1 MKKSGFILII
11 LTIIMLTGCG
21 NSEPAADASGSIP
34 EETTETQMDESP
46 ADEDSSD
53 TNDLL
58 IASEAESTEPE
69 TTAEEND
76 ISVQTEAEITLPHY
90 EYPGPEQFYYVL
102 YKYITDTLSADYDK
116 ADVSIPSPVIVAEDY
131 SNPDDIR
138 VWGDFWIMNYDLKG
152 NILEMV
158 SGGSYPGVI
167 HLKQGEAGYEVTG
180 MEVVEDGSNFI
191 ESAKE
196 IFGEHYD
203 AFMEINADSEEKE
216 RIRAQIIANYV
227 AANDLEIT
235 AYKDYG
241 WDPVPLPEENID
253 NFYSVLD

>member
-1 MKKSGFILII
+1 MKKSGLFLII

-21 NSEPAADASGSIP
+21 NSEPAADTSGSIS

-46 ADEDSSD
+46 AGEDSPD
-53 TNDLL
+53 TDDLL

-69 TTAEEND
+69 
-76 ISVQTEAEITLPHY
+76 ITLPPY

-131 SNPDDIR
+131 SDPDDIR

-180 MEVVEDGSNFI
+180 MDVVEDGSNFT

-203 AFMEINADSEEKE
+203 AFMEINDDPEEKE
-216 RIRAQIIANYV
+216 RIRAQIISNYV

-241 WDPVPLPEENID
+241 WEPVPLPEENID